1 MSIDAHLRALRQYW
15 GKMVG
20 EIANADLT
28 ESDLPSPHA
37 EWHEI
42 GRFALSFNGY
52 ERWGS
57 FKKCAEIGYGGA
69 EAFRAEGVLP
79 SSLTELR
86 TCLFFEQRRWRHY
99 GFDPDEQAMEY
110 IRALVERIRE
120 EVGATETDGASAR
133 RDRKDRTQ

>member
-1 MSIDAHLRALRQYW
+1 VR
-15 GKMVG
+15 
-20 EIANADLT
+20 EIANADLAG
-28 ESDLPSPHA
+28 SDLPSPHA

-42 GRFALSFNGY
+42 GGFALSFNGY

-79 SSLTELR
+79 SSLTKLR
-86 TCLFFEQRRWRHY
+86 TCLFFEQRRWRHF
-99 GFDPDEQAMEY
+99 GFDPDEKAMEY

-120 EVGATETDGASAR
+120 EVRATETDGVSVR